1 MFTECCQCTRPE
13 REISV
18 VAADEN
24 EDEDKGQYE
33 VQAVKVAESEPQK
46 EAEIV
51 TPIKFK
57 TMPGATIGV
66 RSQPAFFSPRT
77 GDGVHGEFDVIEITK
92 GDKGQRYLKL
102 ADDSGW
108 LFTKSLDG
116 DVIAREVE
124 LSLADIDI
132 DVAPGVLLTLGVPGG
147 EQKHITVSSRPLGL
161 AYNIPPKTPEFEITA
176 AEGHAKEVGVL
187 AGWTLLGVG
196 DVELT
201 KAEDLPAAEKL
212 LSALPVEVVLAAKG
226 AEAKTV
232 LVSRRPLGMEFD
244 RKKPTTVSVVSLGGH
259 AAELGISVGM
269 VVSRIGAV
277 SVKKPIDMEK
287 ALAGFSGLPFQGAA
301 DAAAHFSTDGLPV
314 VLLSA
319 DGKEEKTVFL
329 QTSPIAFSIAKSAP
343 FTVGMVQPSAKALGV
358 MNGQCVKRIGNIEV
372 ASSGDVDRGMALVAS
387 LDDSSSPPPK
397 GCCVLM

>member
-1 MFTECCQCTRPE
+1 MAMFTECCQCTRPE

-33 VQAVKVAESEPQK
+33 VQAFEAAESEPQK
-46 EAEIV
+46 EAEVV

-57 TMPGATIGV
+57 TMPGQTIGV

-102 ADDSGW
+102 ADESGW

-116 DVIAREVE
+116 EVIAREVE
-124 LSLADIDI
+124 LSLADIDL
-132 DVAPGVLLTLGVPGG
+132 DVAPGVLLTLGVPDG

-161 AYNIPPKTPEFEITA
+161 VYNIPPKTPEFEITT
-176 AEGHAKEVGVL
+176 AEGHAKEVGIL
-187 AGWTLLGVG
+187 AGWKLLGVG

-201 KAEDLPAAEKL
+201 KAEDVPAAEKL

-244 RKKPTTVSVVSLGGH
+244 RKKPSTVSVVSLGGH

-277 SVKKPIDMEK
+277 PVKKPIDMEK
-287 ALAGFSGLPFQGAA
+287 ALKEGFAGLPFQ
-301 DAAAHFSTDGLPV
+301 DAAATFSTDGLPL

-329 QTSPIAFSIAKSAP
+329 QTSPIPFSIAKSAP
-343 FTVGMVQPSAKALGV
+343 FTVGKVQPSAKALGV
-358 MNGQCVKRIGNIEV
+358 INGQCVKRIGNIEV
-372 ASSGDVDRGMALVAS
+372 ASAEDVDRGMALVAK
-387 LDDSSSPPPK
+387 LDDSSPPPPK